1 MTKIQS
7 AEATINSVLKVL
19 KKELIT
25 CRRKTIFRATLAM
38 AAAKK
43 LLEMG
48 ISKLRHFRGEC
59 ESIQKGDMSLTW
71 KQGCTK
77 VFQKVGTIFFYLS
90 KFSSPLDLILSNNI
104 TFLKK
109 MWVHLSL
116 LHPHLRSPWRVLR
129 KTYDHIEGKCYI
141 FCLIWKQ
148 QLFSFILFTRLDHDS
163 FFGKTIYFP
172 GLREFKDKTR
182 LTFFK

>member
-109 MWVHLSL
+109 NVGAFEPTAPTFKKPLESTEKNIWPHWGKM
-116 LHPHLRSPWRVLR
+116 LHFLPHLKATIS
-129 KTYDHIEGKCYI
+129 
-141 FCLIWKQ
+141 
-148 QLFSFILFTRLDHDS
+148 LFLSFTRLDHDS
-163 FFGKTIYFP
+163 FLVKQSIFQA
-172 GLREFKDKTR
+172 
-182 LTFFK
+182 